1 MMDVI
6 ADWLC
11 EVTPA
16 QQSEKVYSG
25 SEQKKKKNNLISHSV
40 ICTGGVGSKGSHA
53 TFTHTAH
60 TTFKLLI

>member
-1 MMDVI
+1 MSVKFQHFFSEMMDVI

-25 SEQKKKKNNLISHSV
+25 SEQKKKK
-40 ICTGGVGSKGSHA
+40 K
-53 TFTHTAH
+53 
-60 TTFKLLI
+60 